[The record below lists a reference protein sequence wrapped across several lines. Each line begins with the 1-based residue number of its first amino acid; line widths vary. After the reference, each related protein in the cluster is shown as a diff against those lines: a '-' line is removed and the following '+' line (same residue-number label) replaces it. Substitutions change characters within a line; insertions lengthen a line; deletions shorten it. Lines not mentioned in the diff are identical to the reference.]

1 MNKPGRLIGILVVIA
16 LAAFL
21 LWSTLASQKANCR
34 VCVAFNGGQNC
45 ASASASSTD
54 EARRSAQATAC
65 GVLARGMA
73 ESINCGNTQPVSVEC
88 EGG

>member
-1 MNKPGRLIGILVVIA
+1 MKKPGRLIGILVVLA

-21 LWSTLASQKANCR
+21 FWSTLASQKANCR

-45 ASASASSTD
+45 ASASASTTE

-65 GVLARGMA
+65 GVLAHGMA
-73 ESINCGNTQPVSVEC
+73 ESINCGNEQPVSAEC